1 MTRLCPLLLANFD
14 YIVGGGEIGLLM
26 LAEGLRQRGH
36 RPLVVVPGS
45 GGLGKQFERHA
56 ISTKPKQAA
65 RELAEIAGDC
75 DVIHTFSERGMQIAV
90 AAGTGKPLLFHVLV
104 PNPHPLDDI
113 LAKDASVVICNSR
126 ATARRFGERRNL
138 VVVYNGVPVPRP
150 VEGNLLPR
158 HGRKTI
164 AIVGGT
170 VPRKGQLDALPAI
183 QKVQAARV
191 DVDLVLVGRIGGA
204 VGRRLMDAATA
215 SDGRIRLLG
224 FIPDIADRLAEFSLV
239 LVPSRSEGFGRV
251 AVEALRAGVPVLAT
265 RVEGLVEA
273 LSGLEDPW
281 LPERMEHW
289 GARILRELERPTYSP
304 NELRAA
310 AARFDP
316 ENYLRSI
323 LRLYRELT

>member
-1 MTRLCPLLLANFD
+1 M
-14 YIVGGGEIGLLM
+14 
-26 LAEGLRQRGH
+26 
-36 RPLVVVPGS
+36 
-45 GGLGKQFERHA
+45 
-56 ISTKPKQAA
+56 
-65 RELAEIAGDC
+65 
-75 DVIHTFSERGMQIAV
+75 
-90 AAGTGKPLLFHVLV
+90 
-104 PNPHPLDDI
+104 
-113 LAKDASVVICNSR
+113 
-126 ATARRFGERRNL
+126 
-138 VVVYNGVPVPRP
+138 VYNGVPAPRP
-150 VEGNLLPR
+150 VEGRLPLR
-158 HGRKTI
+158 RGRKAI

-183 QKVQAARV
+183 QKVQAARA

-204 VGRRLMDAATA
+204 VGRRLMDVATA

-281 LPERMEHW
+281 LPERMEDW
-289 GARILRELERPTYSP
+289 SARILQELERPTYSP
-304 NELRAA
+304 DELRAA

-316 ENYLRSI
+316 EHYLRSI
-323 LRLYRELT
+323 LRLYREVI